1 MSKRR
6 VCPPST
12 QPLNNQKMKTLLT
25 YSLRALLYLILI
37 APVLLFVTY
46 AFSTR
51 WFFPQPFPDEW
62 TTFAFLRALNDPRT
76 LTSMKQGLWIALFVS
91 ILSMVLALPATRV
104 LGLRKFQGRQLAWLL
119 LFLPTIVPPLAIG
132 MGLNILFLR
141 LGFTGTITGV
151 VLAHLVPTLPYT
163 IFTLSSAFARYDE
176 NYEHQ
181 ALALGASPAQILFKV
196 TLRLIAPSLIVATMF
211 AFLIS
216 WSQYLLTLLIGG
228 GQIITL
234 PILLFSAASGGN
246 PSTIATLS
254 LLFLAPPVLVIAFTA
269 RSINR
274 HGNEIREQY

>member
-1 MSKRR
+1 
-6 VCPPST
+6 
-12 QPLNNQKMKTLLT
+12 MKKILS
-25 YSLRALLYLILI
+25 YFLRFLLYLILI
-37 APVLLFVTY
+37 APLLLFIAY
-46 AFSTR
+46 GFSTR
-51 WFFPQPFPDEW
+51 WFFPQPFPIEW
-62 TTFAFLRALNDPRT
+62 TTSTFERAMNDSRT
-76 LTSMKQGLWIALFVS
+76 LTSMRDGLLIAILVS
-91 ILSMVLALPATRV
+91 ILSLTFAFPAARA

-141 LGFTGTITGV
+141 LGLAGTITGV
-151 VLAHLVPTLPYT
+151 VLAHLIPTLPYT

-181 ALALGASPAQILFKV
+181 ALALGANPLQIFFNV
-196 TLRLIAPSLIVATMF
+196 ALRLMIPSLVVATLF

-234 PILLFSAASGGN
+234 PILLFSAVSGGN
-246 PSTIATLS
+246 PSMIAILS
-254 LLFLAPPVLVIAFTA
+254 LLFVMPPVLVIAFTA
-269 RSINR
+269 RELNR

>member
-1 MSKRR
+1 
-6 VCPPST
+6 
-12 QPLNNQKMKTLLT
+12 MKPIFAYTLR
-25 YSLRALLYLILI
+25 YILYFILI
-37 APVLLFVTY
+37 APLLLFAAY

-51 WFFPQPFPDEW
+51 WFFPQPFPVEW
-62 TTFAFLRALNDPRT
+62 TTTTFQRAINDSRT
-76 LTSMKQGLWIALFVS
+76 LSSMAQGIWIALIVS
-91 ILSMVLALPATRV
+91 GLSLMLALPAARV
-104 LGLRKFQGRQLAWLL
+104 LGLRKFRGRQLAWLL
-119 LFLPTIVPPLAIG
+119 LLLPTIVPPLAIG

-141 LGFTGTITGV
+141 IGLAGTIAGV

-163 IFTLSSAFARYDE
+163 IFTLSSAFARFDE
-176 NYEHQ
+176 NYEFQ
-181 ALALGASPAQILFKV
+181 ALALGASPWQIFLKV
-196 TLRLIAPSLIVATMF
+196 TLRMMLPSLVVATLF

-254 LLFLAPPVLVIAFTA
+254 LLFVAPPVLVIAFTA
-269 RSINR
+269 RSLSQ